1 MIVLMDKL
9 KQGIKHLL
17 KTKGRK
23 ERGNTLRLIHPA
35 LIWILIPIL
44 QTLNLIQIQVL
55 IPILIPILQVHQ
67 VMVGAERREG
77 LQREIRFNIERKGA
91 INEGI
96 GKEDDMIKEQ
106 GTSPNGPVLSHI

>member
-23 ERGNTLRLIHPA
+23 ERGNTLHLIHPA

-55 IPILIPILQVHQ
+55 IPILQVHQ
-67 VMVGAERREG
+67 VMVGAERREV
-77 LQREIRFNIERKGA
+77 LQREIGFNIERKGA

-96 GKEDDMIKEQ
+96 GKGDDMIKEQ
-106 GTSPNGPVLSHI
+106 GTSPNGLVLRHI